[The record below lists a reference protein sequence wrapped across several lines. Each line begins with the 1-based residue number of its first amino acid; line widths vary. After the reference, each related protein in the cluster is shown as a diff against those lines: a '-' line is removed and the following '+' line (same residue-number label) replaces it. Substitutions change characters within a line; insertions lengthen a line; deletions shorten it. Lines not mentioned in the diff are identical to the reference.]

1 MGNYLNSSHDYKT
14 VLKARWGFER
24 LSLGFK
30 RHIKEDNDPIP
41 PLEEDKLV
49 HHDVICNDSTLVI
62 AKTDEEIAA
71 EERQRAIDACKYL
84 CDEDGFAVIELVW

>member
-14 VLKARWGFER
+14 ILKARWGLDR
-24 LSLGFK
+24 IALGLK
-30 RHIKEDNDPIP
+30 RHIKEDSDPVP
-41 PLEEDKLV
+41 PLEEDTPV
-49 HHDVICNDSTLVI
+49 HHHDCNSILVI

-71 EERQRAIDACKYL
+71 EEKQRAIDACKYL